1 MVGHGEAATRIK
13 YYEENGTELVDKDDP
28 YLFLRYEAAD
38 PSSSKR
44 KAESGAPF
52 LQLQSFSA
60 QNSVALVHTEN
71 KLRLFAAAIDSV
83 DESARDD
90 DPEEVAVDPARALEA
105 IVSAERELVVMHD
118 LTKNIEN
125 LRTGHQE
132 DKFGWLER
140 VDTTVEA

>member
-60 QNSVALVHTEN
+60 QN
-71 KLRLFAAAIDSV
+71 I
-83 DESARDD
+83 
-90 DPEEVAVDPARALEA
+90 
-105 IVSAERELVVMHD
+105 
-118 LTKNIEN
+118 N
-125 LRTGHQE
+125 LMVTSHRCATCRMLHG
-132 DKFGWLER
+132 
-140 VDTTVEA
+140 